1 MTTLLILI
9 LGTVLIQNSA
19 TVAGAQRARIIH
31 ARGAFAREFDDA
43 WRNLFTLTLA
53 CVAGYLM
60 QRYGLAPRELSYLRT
75 PLLLISVALI
85 FAAARRL
92 VARSSDAAQWPD
104 FLAYATHHAALF
116 GLALFGAFNVHSIGG
131 ALAYG
136 IGAAFAMTLLNAIF
150 VALRE
155 RVVEQEVPFVF
166 RGIPI
171 ALITAGLMALAL
183 FGFVGLVRQ

>member
-19 TVAGAQRARIIH
+19 TVAGAQRPQVIH
-31 ARGAFAREFDDA
+31 ARGTFAGEFDDA
-43 WRNLFTLTLA
+43 WRNLLTLTLA
-53 CVAGYLM
+53 CVGGYLI
-60 QRYGLAPRELSYLRT
+60 QRYALAPYGLAYLRT
-75 PLLLISVALI
+75 PLLLISVAAI

-92 VARSSDAAQWPD
+92 VARGSAAHWPG

-116 GLALFGAFNVHSIGG
+116 GLALFGAFNVNSIAA

-136 IGAAFAMTLLNAIF
+136 IGAALAMTFLNAAF
-150 VALRE
+150 VALRD
-155 RVVEQEVPFVF
+155 RIAEQDVPVVF